1 MLKSVF
7 YLLTV
12 LICFTAGG
20 TQVLLAVSDPN
31 EKIAAA
37 KPNVIFIL
45 TDDLGWGDLGVF
57 HQNNSQ
63 HDRKHKTPLLDK
75 MAGEGMQLR
84 SHYCPAPV
92 CAPSRS
98 SLLTGVHQG
107 HAAIRNNQFDKGLED
122 NHTLGT
128 IMQSAGYAT
137 MMVGKYGLQG
147 TQAKTPAGWS
157 GYPTKRGFDEFF
169 GSVRHADG
177 HVHYPAEK
185 WPLGNSKG
193 HRSKKEVWFNNKE
206 VSADLQKC
214 YSTDLF
220 TAKSKQWIIDHQQST
235 PDKPFFLCLNYDTPH
250 AALQIPTVAYPAG
263 KGVKGGLQWVGKPG
277 KMVNTATGKIDS
289 FRHPD
294 YVNQGWSDMEVR
306 FATMVRRID
315 SAVGDL
321 LQTLKDLGIAENTLV
336 VFTSD
341 NGPHSVSYLTD
352 GKYQASAFQSYGP
365 YDGIKR
371 DTWEGGIRMPTLA
384 WWPSKIPAGKIN
396 NQPSQFH
403 DWMATMADVAGIPAP
418 ARCDGVSLVPSLT
431 TTGKQP
437 ESTIYVEYQHNGK
450 TNQYSDFLKSRRAKK
465 RGEMQVIHMDGYK
478 GIRTD
483 IKSHAD
489 RFAIYDLKADP
500 GEENNLAGSSDKF
513 KKLQTRM
520 KNRVLRLRIANSS
533 AKRPYDQAP
542 IPGYAKLDGIVPG
555 EIKQRNFHGD
565 FSHVPNVATLESV
578 FETITQV
585 HPGGNPIG
593 LATKTEKPGAVKFEM
608 VIPVETLGNYAMYFT
623 CPTKGFVRVHEA
635 GVLDADFGYKA
646 NSKREAMLKLGKGL
660 HRVRIT
666 VLTDSSGDC
675 SFEFGC
681 KIKAKS
687 KKKKQKN

>member
-1 MLKSVF
+1 MLKFVFALLSVVS
-7 YLLTV
+7 LLTSGMSQ
-12 LICFTAGG
+12 A
-20 TQVLLAVSDPN
+20 LAETDV
-31 EKIAAA
+31 AANNVDA
-37 KPNVIFIL
+37 KPNIIFIL

-75 MAGEGMQLR
+75 MAAEGMQLR
-84 SHYCPAPV
+84 AHYCPAPV

-107 HAAIRNNQFDKGLED
+107 HAVIRNNQFDKALED

-128 IMQSAGYAT
+128 VMRSAGYAT
-137 MMVGKYGLQG
+137 VMIGKYGLQG
-147 TQAKTPAGWS
+147 QGRDAPKPKDWPS
-157 GYPTKRGFDEFF
+157 YPTKRGFDEFF

-177 HVHYPAEK
+177 HVHYPADK
-185 WPLGNSKG
+185 WSLGNSKA
-193 HRSKKEVWFNNKE
+193 HRSKKEVWWNDNE

-220 TAKSKQWIIDHQQST
+220 TAKSKQWIIDHRQSN
-235 PDKPFFLCLNYDTPH
+235 PEQPFFLCLNYDTPH
-250 AALQIPTVAYPAG
+250 AALQVPTVAYPAG
-263 KGVKGGLQWVGKPG
+263 QGVDGGLQWVGKPG
-277 KMVNTATGKIDS
+277 QMINTATGKIDS

-294 YVNQGWSDMEVR
+294 YVNQGWSDTEVR
-306 FATMVRRID
+306 YATMVRRID

-321 LQTLKDLGIAENTLV
+321 LQTLKDLGIGENTLV

-341 NGPHSVSYLTD
+341 NGPHNVSYLAN
-352 GKYQASAFQSYGP
+352 GKYHPSSFQSYGP

-403 DWMATMADVAGIPAP
+403 DWMATMADIGGVTAP
-418 ARCDGVSLVPSLT
+418 ARCDGVSLVPGLT
-431 TTGKQP
+431 ESGDQP
-437 ESTIYVEYQHNGK
+437 ESTIYVEYQHRGK
-450 TNQYSDFLKSRRAKK
+450 TSKYSDFLKSRRSQK
-465 RGEMQVIHMDGYK
+465 RGQVQVIHVGGYK

-483 IKSHAD
+483 IKSHSD
-489 RFAIYDLKADP
+489 PFAIYDLNNDP
-500 GEENNLAGSSDKF
+500 GEEKNLAGTDDKF

-520 KNRVLRLRIANSS
+520 KNRVLRLRIANQS
-533 AKRPYDQAP
+533 AKRPYDNAV
-542 IPGYAKLDGIVPG
+542 IPGYKKLEGITPG
-555 EIKQRNFHGD
+555 EIKQRNFHGN
-565 FSHVPNVATLESV
+565 FSHVPNVVTLEPV
-578 FETITQV
+578 FETVTRT
-585 HPGGNPIG
+585 HPKANPIG
-593 LATKTEKPGAVKFEM
+593 LATATEKPGAIEFEM
-608 VIPVETLGNYAMYFT
+608 VIPVETPGKYEVYFM
-623 CPTKGFVRVHEA
+623 CPTKGFVRVHKA

-646 NSKREAMLKLGKGL
+646 NSVQRAELKLGKGL
-660 HRVRIT
+660 HPVHIT

-681 KIKAKS
+681 KS
-687 KKKKQKN
+687 KTKPK